1 MPGAVW
7 GSHSF
12 MATQCKLVLISEQY
26 ISAWHL
32 FLPSLL
38 GCLSSQ
44 AGLFCF
50 ISPSW
55 KLIYYFT
62 LVCEALKHVFL
73 HLKQEE
79 PPPSVTFPCRAGSP
93 SLTEQL

>member
-1 MPGAVW
+1 MFPNYLSKWKRGNARSCE
-7 GSHSF
+7 GLTHS
-12 MATQCKLVLISEQY
+12 MAAQCKLVLISEQC

-32 FLPSLL
+32 FLPSVL

-55 KLIYYFT
+55 KLILFYI
-62 LVCEALKHVFL
+62 
-73 HLKQEE
+73 
-79 PPPSVTFPCRAGSP
+79 SV
-93 SLTEQL
+93 